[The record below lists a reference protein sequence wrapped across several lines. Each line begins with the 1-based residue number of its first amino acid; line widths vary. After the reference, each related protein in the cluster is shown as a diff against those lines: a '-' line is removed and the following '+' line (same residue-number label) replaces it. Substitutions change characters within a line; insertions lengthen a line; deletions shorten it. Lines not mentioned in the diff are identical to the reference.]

1 VLGNVFILLNLGINS
16 ELLLKVTS
24 FTEADLSLLI
34 VNRVSIREEV
44 DRDQGKVEEIEP
56 DVIKLEAEKINSHV
70 HCHWEVIL

>member
-1 VLGNVFILLNLGINS
+1 MVLVWLLGNVLIFLNLGINS

-44 DRDQGKVEEIEP
+44 DRDQGKIEEVKP
-56 DVIKLEAEKINSHV
+56 DVVELEAE
-70 HCHWEVIL
+70 

>member
-1 VLGNVFILLNLGINS
+1 LVLVWLLGNVLIFLNLGINS

-44 DRDQGKVEEIEP
+44 DRDQGKIEEVKP
-56 DVIKLEAEKINSHV
+56 DVVELEAE
-70 HCHWEVIL
+70 

>member
-1 VLGNVFILLNLGINS
+1 LGNIFILLNLGINS

-44 DRDQGKVEEIEP
+44 DRDQGKVEEVEP
-56 DVIKLEAEKINSHV
+56 DVVELETEKINAHV
-70 HCHWEVIL
+70 HCHWEVIF